1 MKSLARLGSGVTY
14 CDSERGTSFLAE
26 ASMCWNPKPA
36 GELGPL
42 TNFITAIR
50 ITRGD
55 EDKNAWFE
63 GATMGGGRTGRAKE
77 EGMLVVTGR
86 CVYHRGVQQSFGPN
100 SFLPFHDHLGL
111 RGPEKRRQKVSSNV
125 WWAHVH
131 TVSFQFLEQK
141 NDLPFHFKIIP

>member
-14 CDSERGTSFLAE
+14 CDSVRGTSFLAE

-55 EDKNAWFE
+55 EDKNAGFE
-63 GATMGGGRTGRAKE
+63 GDSAGGYRTGRGKE
-77 EGMLVVTGR
+77 DGMLVVTGGH
-86 CVYHRGVQQSFGPN
+86 VSHTGVQQSFGPN
-100 SFLPFHDHLGL
+100 SLLPFHDHLGL
-111 RGPEKRRQKVSSNV
+111 RGPEKGRQKVSSNV
-125 WWAHVH
+125 WAHVSCRV
-131 TVSFQFLEQK
+131 VS
-141 NDLPFHFKIIP
+141 IS